1 MSSDLRVALRIQAN
15 AGNSRREIQSLER
28 DLRKAGKEG
37 AKALADEAGKAGAV
51 INKTAQAGAGSYRIM
66 RQVMRDAATQG
77 SGVLRQDIV
86 KTQAELKQLGQVS
99 RQAARDAKAELV
111 RTDREG
117 MQPLARSVDRADA
130 NFRRLAQNGGRHLRM
145 LKTAAASMR
154 AEFDRLRSFGGS
166 AMGQLAGVGVGVGA
180 AASLKN
186 SAMLD
191 RQQIRTQQT
200 AGMSY
205 EERNEWRD
213 RQWKLAAQYGLP
225 REQIQGGFDTLIA
238 SGLSYQQSNTSID
251 AIAQAAAVT
260 GADSGI
266 LAKALIS
273 GAQAFNIDLSQP
285 NAALELMQKMTVAGR
300 LGNAELENLASIFPV
315 IGQDAVKAGMSI
327 EEALAFIEVLSTA
340 EMDPSRL
347 ATLAKSSLR
356 LFTNKAYADQ
366 VTKATT
372 TAKSP
377 GIQFYDENDARLPV
391 ADVYADIATRYQ
403 RLTTDKERSE
413 FLGAALKG
421 MDQETNTGT
430 GLWLSGNRI
439 ATFRDSAGD
448 ISNADSVFTS
458 DLNDNLSSADAVGGR
473 MKATLGQAID
483 RMAQPLNKGFADF
496 GSYLLDD
503 LNLSGEQLLA
513 GGALAGVGGYY
524 AGRGAKA
531 GAGALLNKVMGGP
544 ETLKNIAV
552 GKVLEEAAGVTSVFV
567 TNWPAG
573 TLGGFDL
580 PGATKG
586 RPSGPAGRSPAVF
599 SKWLT
604 TLGLLGGSSLGALSS
619 YGSGALLMSG
629 AAVAG
634 AGAAGYGIGTLANMG
649 IDKGVSALTGRPN
662 SLGGWLYDA
671 THDEPPASGQANN
684 TWATGVAQRLTSAA
698 LAPAGRGTHP
708 AESRLA
714 ELLAK
719 PLVVEVRT
727 DSHMITA
734 EVERRADIQMRRGQ

>member
-154 AEFDRLRSFGGS
+154 AEFDRLKGFGS
-166 AMGQLAGVGVGVGA
+166 STMGQLAGFGVGFGA
-180 AASLKN
+180 ASSVKN
-186 SAMLD
+186 SALLQ
-191 RQQIRTQQT
+191 RQMIRTQQT
-200 AGMSY
+200 AEMTPEQR
-205 EERNEWRD
+205 EE
-213 RQWKLAAQYGLP
+213 WKSEGRRIGKAYGVDP
-225 REQIQGGFDTLIA
+225 ASIYTGGDTLLA
-238 SGLSYQQSNTSID
+238 GGLSY
-251 AIAQAAAVT
+251 AAVKAS
-260 GADSGI
+260 ADAMGQANAVTAADPAI
-266 LAKALIS
+266 LAGALMS
-273 GAQAFNIDLSQP
+273 GASAFNIDLEQEG
-285 NAALELMQKMTVAGR
+285 AALDMLQKMTVAGR
-300 LGNAELENLASIFPV
+300 LGRAELENLSDIFPK
-315 IGQDAVKAGMSI
+315 IGANAMAAGMSL
-327 EEALAFIEVLSTA
+327 EQALAYVETLSSLEGA
-340 EMDPSRL
+340 PDRL
-347 ATLAKSSLR
+347 GTLAESTLR
-356 LFTNKAYADQ
+356 MFTNPQYRQ
-366 VTKATT
+366 QITKAT
-372 TAKSP
+372 
-377 GIQFYDENDARLPV
+377 GISFFNKDGSARNPEELLGNLREQFGRL
-391 ADVYADIATRYQ
+391 DTDQERATYM
-403 RLTTDKERSE
+403 
-413 FLGAALKG
+413 GAVFKG
-421 MDQETNTGT
+421 MDQDLLRGVRY
-430 GLWLSGNRI
+430 LLSGDVLQTFSQHS
-439 ATFRDSAGD
+439 AT
-448 ISNADSVFTS
+448 ISNARPVFS
-458 DLNDNLSSADAVGGR
+458 NDLAENVNSTTGVAGR
-473 MKATLGQAID
+473 MRATFGEAID

-567 TNWPAG
+567 TNWPANF
-573 TLGGFDL
+573 TGGL
-580 PGATKG
+580 PDS
-586 RPSGPAGRSPAVF
+586 PSPSSKRSPTGLVGFIGPLTLAAVSTQLAGASGQNSDAARLAMVPRNKLLTDSQKTYQESF
-599 SKWLT
+599 YRNRIALSEQNPDAEHGWLSSQAARLAQQDT
-604 TLGLLGGSSLGALSS
+604 GLTSNGGS
-619 YGSGALLMSG
+619 
-629 AAVAG
+629 V
-634 AGAAGYGIGTLANMG
+634 
-649 IDKGVSALTGRPN
+649 
-662 SLGGWLYDA
+662 
-671 THDEPPASGQANN
+671 ASGQA
-684 TWATGVAQRLTSAA
+684 WAQQAAARLTAAA
-698 LAPAGRGTHP
+698 LAPSGQAQSGGG